1 MKLVWLLCVAVWLAF
16 VADEVCAVNPKVK
29 RESSQE
35 VVSFRG
41 KAVNPGIDSSVR
53 STESRLKSLD
63 KQSLFD
69 AAKKKGPLKMP
80 KYGLVLASDIRN
92 YPLVDRYLEDS
103 LANPQVNAYFILQED
118 YAFEDLEGQ
127 HHVIPAGFIW
137 DGASIPNLK
146 EKTLKGWVSTGWLE
160 VGNTRYT
167 SAISEGLIHDWMY
180 RNPLKYSKV
189 DADLLFYANL
199 IRCNNPD
206 PGAMYLGVH
215 YAGDDSYNAHRDKA
229 LKGLYDDFDSDFYKT
244 NTVIYKSGQTAHNP
258 EAAVRDQQDKKD
270 GQIEEKVSHAKPV
283 SMDDLKK
290 MDLDDS
296 NGDWCQCA
304 NPGCAKEIN
313 RENGKFKSFYIGF
326 RCAHCKKVN
335 VKFAKEALC
344 YEKLI
349 KDAGGDSQWLGQNAE
364 ADAKAAGNVK

>member
-1 MKLVWLLCVAVWLAF
+1 M
-16 VADEVCAVNPKVK
+16 
-29 RESSQE
+29 
-35 VVSFRG
+35 
-41 KAVNPGIDSSVR
+41 
-53 STESRLKSLD
+53 
-63 KQSLFD
+63 
-69 AAKKKGPLKMP
+69 
-80 KYGLVLASDIRN
+80 
-92 YPLVDRYLEDS
+92 
-103 LANPQVNAYFILQED
+103 
-118 YAFEDLEGQ
+118 
-127 HHVIPAGFIW
+127 
-137 DGASIPNLK
+137 
-146 EKTLKGWVSTGWLE
+146 
-160 VGNTRYT
+160 
-167 SAISEGLIHDWMY
+167 
-180 RNPLKYSKV
+180 
-189 DADLLFYANL
+189 
-199 IRCNNPD
+199 
-206 PGAMYLGVH
+206 
-215 YAGDDSYNAHRDKA
+215 
-229 LKGLYDDFDSDFYKT
+229 KGLYDDFDSDFYKT

-296 NGDWCQCA
+296 NGDRCQCA

-313 RENGKFKSFYIGF
+313 RENGKLKSFYIGF